1 MTPHA
6 LKLLTVCNRQIL
18 YMNFRFGDYIYVDLA
33 QYTPEYT
40 RTKVKRSNV
49 KVTPKLKTSR
59 KISHVVL
66 AIRSYIF

>member
-1 MTPHA
+1 
-6 LKLLTVCNRQIL
+6 
-18 YMNFRFGDYIYVDLA
+18 MNFRFGDYIYVDLA